1 MCLLLRKTSPVN
13 CSWGQIISFTSLR
26 VLRILIS
33 PAKSVR
39 RLELVM
45 FLRVPQEQSRNM
57 EAIDEQ
63 KSQEEQSE
71 GGPAGEKEGASRLWV
86 SDVIINCHLFTLSAF
101 RLLSGDVTHFRQQ
114 RHFERLQQVRRP
126 VVLHM

>member
-1 MCLLLRKTSPVN
+1 MCLLLRKTSQVN

-39 RLELVM
+39 RLELVT

-57 EAIDEQ
+57 EVIDEQ

-71 GGPAGEKEGASRLWV
+71 GGPAAEKEGASWLWV
-86 SDVIINCHLFTLSAF
+86 SDVIINCRLFILCRYFASSAETSLISNNNDTLKDCN
-101 RLLSGDVTHFRQQ
+101 R
-114 RHFERLQQVRRP
+114 
-126 VVLHM
+126 